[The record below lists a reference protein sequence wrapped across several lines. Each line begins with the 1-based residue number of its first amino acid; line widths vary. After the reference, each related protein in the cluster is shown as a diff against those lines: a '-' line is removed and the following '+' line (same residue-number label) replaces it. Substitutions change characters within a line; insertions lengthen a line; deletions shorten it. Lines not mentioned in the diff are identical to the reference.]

1 MLPILSSSGR
11 GDFSTPPTPNFT
23 VWHIGDMEVSRCD
36 IITKANFHAP
46 DLCLPGPPSGDCP
59 LPLSGSHTR
68 RGCTRRSGEAG
79 RKCPSRGC
87 TSDDGGTKCNGWGS
101 GGVERRDER
110 GLCDHFLVFILFHVF
125 TNTQH
130 KG

>member
-1 MLPILSSSGR
+1 
-11 GDFSTPPTPNFT
+11 
-23 VWHIGDMEVSRCD
+23 MEVSRCD

-46 DLCLPGPPSGDCP
+46 DLRLPGPPSADCP
-59 LPLSGSHTR
+59 VPTTPALSGSQTR

-79 RKCPSRGC
+79 RKCPSRGG
-87 TSDDGGTKCNGWGS
+87 TSYDGGTGGGECSGWGS
-101 GGVERRDER
+101 GEVEHRDER
-110 GLCDHFLVFILFHVF
+110 GLCDHFLVFILFNVF